1 MNSYLISAESIGA
14 EKLKA
19 LFQPENVFQV
29 NPSGVWAV
37 GTNLPTASDVS
48 NAVGIGDGVRGVV
61 FKISEFY
68 GWHDEA
74 LWQKLNAWR
83 QF

>member
-14 EKLKA
+14 DKLQA

-29 NPSGVWAV
+29 DAPGVWAV
-37 GTNLPTASDVS
+37 GTHLPTASDVS
-48 NAVGIGDGVRGVV
+48 DAVGIGDGVRGVV
-61 FKISEFY
+61 FKISEYY

-74 LWQKLNAWR
+74 L
-83 QF
+83 